1 MTKRVTSTFIAK
13 VNQNQAQ
20 KACNKVSP
28 LFIQMLVIFPHAY
41 GMEIEDSL
49 LLVSFER
56 YTVPLHAHQHKMI
69 WQGQI

>member
-28 LFIQMLVIFPHAY
+28 LFIQMLVIFPRPY
-41 GMEIEDSL
+41 GMENKDSL
-49 LLVSFER
+49 LLVAFER
-56 YTVPLHAHQHKMI
+56 DILPLHAHQHKMS